1 MLVIYSIHTGKIYG
15 IGVAVHLLQ
24 GTRGPSS
31 VEGHREHNREYE
43 PRQEEVANELC
54 RDLVFRFLG
63 RIWCRLQGIYLKR
76 PDISLR
82 LPTSGHAPII

>member
-1 MLVIYSIHTGKIYG
+1 M
-15 IGVAVHLLQ
+15 AAPRPAAAP
-24 GTRGPSS
+24 TRSLSS
-31 VEGHREHNREYE
+31 GSFSALRGGWASDPWFRTDESDGGRERD
-43 PRQEEVANELC
+43 